1 MGNMEAPN
9 DKFNQLSGSLKG
21 ISKMA
26 EQADFNEEE
35 EGVPLDQFL
44 ESMRN

>member
-1 MGNMEAPN
+1 MPQ

-26 EQADFNEEE
+26 DEEEE
-35 EGVPLDQFL
+35 EGVPLDEFL
-44 ESMRN
+44 ASMRGSDTVTENT